1 MLDILQIILWTLTYA
16 LIIGF
21 GFRYRKMPVL
31 FMPLLA
37 GTLNFAWEINS
48 LIYQWVI
55 SQKLNFGCLVWTILD
70 IVIYIQNVRYLIIN
84 KKKNSRIVFYLL
96 LLPAFIALFYMMF
109 RLPGFNGQLII
120 VFVIDCIMAA
130 EFFVCVKKISS
141 HGRIPIAITKLWG
154 DLFAWLYYMK
164 FSDFI
169 VFIGV
174 VVLLL
179 NLLYLAFCLEENAA
193 LSKKKGRRGRR

>member
-1 MLDILQIILWTLTYA
+1 MFDILQIILRTLTYA

-21 GFRYRKMPVL
+21 GLRYRKMPVV

-48 LIYQWVI
+48 LIYQWAI
-55 SQKLNFGCLVWTILD
+55 SQKLNFGCLVWTVLD
-70 IVIYIQNVRYLIIN
+70 IVIYIQNVRYLIIS
-84 KKKNSRIVFYLL
+84 KKKNIRIVLYLL
-96 LLPAFIALFYMMF
+96 LLPGFIALFYMMF

-120 VFVIDCIMAA
+120 AFVIDCIMAV
-130 EFFVCVKKISS
+130 EFLACVKKISS
-141 HGRIPIAITKLWG
+141 HGRIPIAITKLFG
-154 DLFAWLYYMK
+154 DLFAWFYYMK
-164 FSDFI
+164 FSNFV

-174 VVLLL
+174 VVFLL

-193 LSKKKGRRGRR
+193 LSKKKSRRGR